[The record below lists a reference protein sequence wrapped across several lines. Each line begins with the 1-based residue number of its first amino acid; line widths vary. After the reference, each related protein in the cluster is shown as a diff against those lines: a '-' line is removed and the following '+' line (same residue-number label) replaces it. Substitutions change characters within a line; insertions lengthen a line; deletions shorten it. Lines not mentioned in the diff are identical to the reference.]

1 MNSLLLSGHG
11 ISMTVDGGKLH
22 VQNGHDKD
30 NPSPEQYLFKP
41 KYINLDNIVVY
52 GHSGNISID
61 AIRWLVKQNV
71 QLTFLN
77 WDGRLLTNVLP
88 IDIIHS
94 NIKMAQYKAYENG
107 QRVEIAKKFIDAKI
121 QNSIVVLKWLG
132 ERYPDVIDKT
142 KNQWDVMK
150 KDWSFL
156 PKART
161 IREVMGCEGG
171 FAQKYWNII
180 SSVIDER
187 WEFETRV
194 FGKTIRPLGAVDPIN
209 ALFNYGY
216 SILESRCY
224 KALHSNGLD
233 PNVGFLHE
241 ANPSKAPLCYD
252 MQEPFRWLVDVA
264 VLTGLEKKVFTNKD
278 FVRTEN
284 YIIRLRPQGVKK
296 LMTELNYQ
304 FTRTIKYRNRNE
316 KWENIIV
323 MKGQELGQYIVG
335 KRTVLDLSDPRPV
348 LRRDDNEE
356 MRRKILDMTYTE
368 WRKLGFN
375 KSTLHYLKKHG
386 NEDKPFKI
394 YEKVMNKLKE

>member
-1 MNSLLLSGHG
+1 
-11 ISMTVDGGKLH
+11 
-22 VQNGHDKD
+22 
-30 NPSPEQYLFKP
+30 
-41 KYINLDNIVVY
+41 
-52 GHSGNISID
+52 
-61 AIRWLVKQNV
+61 
-71 QLTFLN
+71 
-77 WDGRLLTNVLP
+77 
-88 IDIIHS
+88 
-94 NIKMAQYKAYENG
+94 MAQYKAYENG
-107 QRVEIAKKFIDAKI
+107 QRIEIAKKFIDAKI

-132 ERYPDVIDKT
+132 ERYPDVADRT
-142 KNQWDVMK
+142 KNLWDVMK

-216 SILESRCY
+216 SILESRCW

-264 VLTGLEKKVFTNKD
+264 VITGLEKKVFTNKD
-278 FVRTEN
+278 FIRTEN
-284 YIIRLRPQGVKK
+284 YIIRLRPNGVKK

-335 KRTVLDLSDPRPV
+335 KRMVLDLSDPRPV

-375 KSTLHYLKKHG
+375 KSTLHYLKKHA

-394 YEKVMNKLKE
+394 YEKVMSKLKE

>member
-1 MNSLLLSGHG
+1 
-11 ISMTVDGGKLH
+11 MTVDDGKLH
-22 VQNGHDKD
+22 IQNGHDYNTPK
-30 NPSPEQYLFKP
+30 PEHLIFRP
-41 KYINLDNIVVY
+41 KYIDLDNIVVY

-121 QNSIVVLKWLG
+121 KNSIVVLKWLG
-132 ERYPDVIDKT
+132 ERYPDVADRT
-142 KNQWDVMK
+142 KNLWDGMK
-150 KDWSFL
+150 RDWALL

-161 IREVMGCEGG
+161 IKEVMGCEGG
-171 FAQKYWNII
+171 FAQWYWNIL
-180 SSVIDER
+180 SSIIEER
-187 WEFETRV
+187 WEFETRA
-194 FGKTIRPLGAVDPIN
+194 FGKTVRPLGAVDPIN

-216 SILESRCY
+216 AILESRCY

-241 ANPSKAPLCYD
+241 ANPSKAPLVYD

-264 VLTGLEKKVFTNKD
+264 VISALEKKVFTNKD
-278 FVRTEN
+278 FIRTEN
-284 YIIRLRPQGVKK
+284 YIIRLRPDGVKK
-296 LMTELNYQ
+296 LMAELNWQ
-304 FTRTIKYRNRNE
+304 FTRTTKYRNRNE

-335 KRTVLDLSDPRPV
+335 KHKTLDLSDPRPI

-356 MRRKILDMTYTE
+356 MRQRILDMGWYE
-368 WRKLGFN
+368 WEKMGYS
-375 KSTLHYLKKHG
+375 KGSLHYLKK
-386 NEDKPFKI
+386 NAKSDKPFRI
-394 YEKVMNKLKE
+394 YEKVRRKLIK